1 MKNNVQNIK
10 AEQMV
15 VAKQVDINNFKTSG
29 ELITAYQ
36 SLKNTMTSTAV
47 TLPSWAIEAAF
58 NHHANLPACDNSGG
72 VGVPHLLSQYFIVHR
87 AAALDIYFDG
97 IICNNVKTAEY
108 LIYEQ
113 ARS

>member
-1 MKNNVQNIK
+1 MKNNVQNVN

-29 ELITAYQ
+29 ELIAAYQ
-36 SLKNTMTSTAV
+36 LLKNTVRSTAV
-47 TLPSWAIEAAF
+47 ALPSWAIEAAF
-58 NHHANLPACDNSGG
+58 NHNASLLACNNSSG
-72 VGVPHLLSQYFIVHR
+72 VGAPHLLSQYFIVHR

-97 IICNNVKTAEY
+97 IVCNNVKTAEY